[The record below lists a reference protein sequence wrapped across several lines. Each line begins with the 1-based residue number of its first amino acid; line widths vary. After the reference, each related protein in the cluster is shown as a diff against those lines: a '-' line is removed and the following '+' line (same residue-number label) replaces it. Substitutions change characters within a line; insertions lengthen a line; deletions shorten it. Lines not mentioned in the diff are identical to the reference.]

1 MSEFSVKMI
10 REMGVDVDELLRLLI
25 TNAGS
30 EISTYYHYMLL
41 RNNLTGSE
49 GEALKE
55 IVEDARIED
64 RNHYEA
70 LVTRIYELGG
80 EIPDNLVTFYEQ
92 ASCPP
97 AYLPKEKQNTME
109 IIKIL
114 RQAEECAMVGY
125 NHICKLTY
133 NKDFRTFDLAK
144 AILHEETEHECWFAE
159 ILTGKPSG
167 HFKRKGES
175 SPFVSKFL
183 R

>member
-1 MSEFSVKMI
+1 MSEFSVRMI
-10 REMGVDVDELLRLLI
+10 REMGVDVEELLRLLI

-80 EIPDNLVTFYEQ
+80 EIPDNLVTFEGKMVC
-92 ASCPP
+92 AKC
-97 AYLPKEKQNTME
+97 LGKLK
-109 IIKIL
+109 KI
-114 RQAEECAMVGY
+114 
-125 NHICKLTY
+125 
-133 NKDFRTFDLAK
+133 D
-144 AILHEETEHECWFAE
+144 
-159 ILTGKPSG
+159 
-167 HFKRKGES
+167 
-175 SPFVSKFL
+175 
-183 R
+183 